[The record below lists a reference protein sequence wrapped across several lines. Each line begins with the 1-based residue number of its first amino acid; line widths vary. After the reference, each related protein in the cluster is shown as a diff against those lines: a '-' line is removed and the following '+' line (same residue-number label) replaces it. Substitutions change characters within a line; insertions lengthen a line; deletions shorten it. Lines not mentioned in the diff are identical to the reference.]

1 MALIGN
7 SMERFFFCGRSFH
20 MARARQKHDA
30 AEIFDNILFLAEV
43 FGDQRNE
50 DIPPLPILEMARCF
64 ELASPAKIRANR
76 RRRRDWPLWK

>member
-7 SMERFFFCGRSFH
+7 PMERHFFSKELQ
-20 MARARQKHDA
+20 MLSARPKHTA
-30 AEIFDNILFLAEV
+30 GKIFDNIMFLAEV
-43 FGDQRNE
+43 FSEQRNE

-64 ELASPAKIRANR
+64 ELVSPAKIRVTR